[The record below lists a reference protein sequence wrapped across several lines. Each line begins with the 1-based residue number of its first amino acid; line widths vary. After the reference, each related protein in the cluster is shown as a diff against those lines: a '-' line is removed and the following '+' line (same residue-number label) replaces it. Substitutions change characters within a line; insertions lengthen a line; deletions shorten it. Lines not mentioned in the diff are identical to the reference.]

1 MKKLENLRWVP
12 RWVSHLGC
20 IKGCMDYLGL
30 DVSAAWLFGATGHA
44 FVINVHEAV
53 CPSGPTAWNT
63 EMLFKLGKSI
73 GYEIDGVFGMK
84 SADDF
89 AEKQKLAWEH
99 VKAAIDQGLPC
110 YGWELDIPEYYVV
123 YGYDDAGYYFAG
135 PCLDEGRGPKSWQEL
150 GDTEIGVIEM
160 YSVKPGQAAD
170 DIQTVKE
177 ALTFALEHATSPSK
191 WVFPKY
197 KAGLDGYDTWIRALE
212 GGQAHAHGM
221 AYNAAVWRECR
232 GYAVLFLQEA
242 KERLG
247 EQAVTL
253 FDEALD
259 RYQVVQA
266 NLVTVADVFPFQ
278 GMEPEHIKDE
288 ARIRTALEAL
298 RTARDAEADGL
309 EALRRIVNEL

>member
-1 MKKLENLRWVP
+1 MKKLENLKWVP

-20 IKGCMDYLGL
+20 IKGCLGYLGL
-30 DVSAAWLFGATGHA
+30 DVSDAWLFGATGHA
-44 FVINVHEAV
+44 FVINVHEVV

-63 EMLFKLGKSI
+63 EMLFKLGKNI

-84 SADDF
+84 SAGDL

-110 YGWELDIPEYYVV
+110 YGWELDVPEYYVV
-123 YGYDDAGYYFAG
+123 YGYDDAGYYFSG
-135 PCLDEGRGPKSWQEL
+135 PGCDESRGLKPWQEL
-150 GDTEIGVIEM
+150 GDTEIGVVEM
-160 YSVKPGQAAD
+160 YSVIPGEAAD
-170 DIQTVKE
+170 DVQTVKE
-177 ALTFALEHATSPSK
+177 ALAFALEHATSPAK
-191 WVFPKY
+191 WIFPKY
-197 KAGLDGYDTWIRALE
+197 KAGLAGYDTWIRALE
-212 GGQAHAHGM
+212 DGTADGFGM
-221 AYNAAVWRECR
+221 AYNAAVWCECR
-232 GYAVLFLQEA
+232 GYAVLFLKEA

-247 EQAVTL
+247 EQAVAL

-266 NLVTVADVFPFQ
+266 NLTIVADMFPFH

-298 RTARDAEADGL
+298 QTARDAEADGL